1 MQFDTQSY
9 YNIFWQSIVD
19 YHKLDNVETEII
31 NPYKE
36 DTFENLLYKKNWIDT
51 VQWHYEDLIRDPNI
65 IPELGIQIKRK
76 IDALN
81 QLRTNLVEQIDD
93 FFLIFYSNT
102 ILKENATINT
112 ETPAWAIDRLS
123 ILALKI
129 YHFEEERDRD
139 DISAEFKNN
148 IISKLNVLKE
158 QKQDLIFSLNELL
171 TELYIGNKKMK
182 CYRQM
187 KMYNDNELNP
197 ILRNAVK

>member
-139 DISAEFKNN
+139 DVSAEFKNN

>member
-65 IPELGIQIKRK
+65 IPEHGIQIKRK

-129 YHFEEERDRD
+129 YHFEEERDRED
-139 DISAEFKNN
+139 VSAEYKNN